1 MRFPTQ
7 TLGEVGVT
15 AAVLLLATKASASPV
30 PADRSNEL
38 VKPSR
43 GLRGPQGRVI
53 GGTVVRDPSKWPF
66 ITALLQGDWMNYA
79 SCGGAMIAPRVMV
92 TAAHCVFGDEP
103 VDRGVVGEQNQD
115 QFDDDS
121 VFSGSKFMLSQ
132 VRRHPQYDPTREV
145 NDIAI
150 VGLDAPVD
158 GPFAIVNSDSNVPR
172 NNQALEVAGWGRVP
186 ERGVA
191 NGDEQ
196 PTVEL
201 METGPLFYIP
211 PSRCSRLGGSDLE
224 GGPLTDDT
232 MCAAAPGKDSCSGDS
247 GGPLMLLGENV
258 LVGIVSHGVDCNFDD
273 AGENPATYSRVSHNF
288 DWIREQVCSFS
299 RNDAPSYFNCGGDA
313 PDTTATPNADPDPS
327 CDDGNGSCEAW
338 AAAGECERNPAF
350 MVTNCARSCNECDTE
365 NPTEEATPAPTPES
379 TADLTEEST
388 EESTAEPEST
398 PDPSCE
404 DGFGNCE
411 AWAAAG
417 ECERNPAFMV
427 TNCARSCNECDTENP
442 TEEATPAPTPESTA
456 DLTEESTE
464 ESTAEPESTP
474 PKEIAIDWR
483 FGIGSGG
490 APVSANVGDTLLFTW
505 GGFHNVYIAPSNSCN
520 NLSSGTDLGA
530 SSPVRYTVQTEDEG
544 GIVFACEVPG
554 HCQAGM
560 LLPVNVGQT
569 SSNESAGTTSDPSCE
584 DDNES
589 CEAWADAGE
598 CEGNP
603 DYMLTNCA
611 SSCDACGGRRS

>member
-7 TLGEVGVT
+7 TLCEVGVT

-30 PADRSNEL
+30 SANRSNEL

-66 ITALLQGDWMNYA
+66 ITALIQGDWLNYA
-79 SCGGAMIAPRVMV
+79 SCGGAMIAPRGMV

-201 METGPLFYIP
+201 MEAGPLFYIP

-288 DWIREQVCSFS
+288 DWIRENVCSFS

-327 CDDGNGSCEAW
+327 CEDGNGSCEAW

-350 MVTNCARSCNECDTE
+350 MVTNCARSCNECVVATPPQPTPEPVDDESDTDTE

-388 EESTAEPEST
+388 
-398 PDPSCE
+398 
-404 DGFGNCE
+404 
-411 AWAAAG
+411 
-417 ECERNPAFMV
+417 
-427 TNCARSCNECDTENP
+427 
-442 TEEATPAPTPESTA
+442 
-456 DLTEESTE
+456 
-464 ESTAEPESTP
+464 AEPESTP

-483 FGIGSGG
+483 FGIGFGG

-520 NLSSGTDLGA
+520 NLASGANLGA
-530 SSPVRYTVQTEDEG
+530 SSPVRYTVQAGDEG

-584 DDNES
+584 DGNES

>member
-313 PDTTATPNADPDPS
+313 PDTTATPNADLDPT
-327 CDDGNGSCEAW
+327 CEDGNGS
-338 AAAGECERNPAF
+338 
-350 MVTNCARSCNECDTE
+350 
-365 NPTEEATPAPTPES
+365 
-379 TADLTEEST
+379 
-388 EESTAEPEST
+388 
-398 PDPSCE
+398 
-404 DGFGNCE
+404 CE

-530 SSPVRYTVQTEDEG
+530 SSPVRYTVQAEDEG

>member
-398 PDPSCE
+398 P
-404 DGFGNCE
+404 
-411 AWAAAG
+411 
-417 ECERNPAFMV
+417 
-427 TNCARSCNECDTENP
+427 
-442 TEEATPAPTPESTA
+442 
-456 DLTEESTE
+456 
-464 ESTAEPESTP
+464 

-505 GGFHNVYIAPSNSCN
+505 GGVHNVYIAPSNSCN

>member
-299 RNDAPSYFNCGGDA
+299 RNDAPSYFNCGGEA
-313 PDTTATPNADPDPS
+313 PDTTATPNVD
-327 CDDGNGSCEAW
+327 
-338 AAAGECERNPAF
+338 
-350 MVTNCARSCNECDTE
+350 
-365 NPTEEATPAPTPES
+365 
-379 TADLTEEST
+379 
-388 EESTAEPEST
+388 

-404 DGFGNCE
+404 DGNGSCE

-505 GGFHNVYIAPSNSCN
+505 GGVHNVYIAPSNSCN

-530 SSPVRYTVQTEDEG
+530 SSPVRYTVQAEDEG

>member
-299 RNDAPSYFNCGGDA
+299 RNDAPSYFNCGGEA

-327 CDDGNGSCEAW
+327 CEDGNGS
-338 AAAGECERNPAF
+338 
-350 MVTNCARSCNECDTE
+350 
-365 NPTEEATPAPTPES
+365 
-379 TADLTEEST
+379 
-388 EESTAEPEST
+388 
-398 PDPSCE
+398 
-404 DGFGNCE
+404 CE

-505 GGFHNVYIAPSNSCN
+505 GGVHNVYIAPSNSCN

-530 SSPVRYTVQTEDEG
+530 SSPVRYTVQAEDEG

>member
-398 PDPSCE
+398 P
-404 DGFGNCE
+404 
-411 AWAAAG
+411 
-417 ECERNPAFMV
+417 
-427 TNCARSCNECDTENP
+427 
-442 TEEATPAPTPESTA
+442 
-456 DLTEESTE
+456 
-464 ESTAEPESTP
+464 

-505 GGFHNVYIAPSNSCN
+505 GGVHNVYIAPSNSCN

-530 SSPVRYTVQTEDEG
+530 SSPVRYTVQAEDEG

-584 DDNES
+584 DGNES

>member
-327 CDDGNGSCEAW
+327 CEDGNGS
-338 AAAGECERNPAF
+338 
-350 MVTNCARSCNECDTE
+350 
-365 NPTEEATPAPTPES
+365 
-379 TADLTEEST
+379 
-388 EESTAEPEST
+388 
-398 PDPSCE
+398 
-404 DGFGNCE
+404 CE

-530 SSPVRYTVQTEDEG
+530 SSPVRYTVQAEDEG

>member
-398 PDPSCE
+398 P
-404 DGFGNCE
+404 
-411 AWAAAG
+411 
-417 ECERNPAFMV
+417 
-427 TNCARSCNECDTENP
+427 
-442 TEEATPAPTPESTA
+442 
-456 DLTEESTE
+456 
-464 ESTAEPESTP
+464 

-505 GGFHNVYIAPSNSCN
+505 GGVHNVYIAPSNSCN

-530 SSPVRYTVQTEDEG
+530 SSPVRYTVQAEDEG